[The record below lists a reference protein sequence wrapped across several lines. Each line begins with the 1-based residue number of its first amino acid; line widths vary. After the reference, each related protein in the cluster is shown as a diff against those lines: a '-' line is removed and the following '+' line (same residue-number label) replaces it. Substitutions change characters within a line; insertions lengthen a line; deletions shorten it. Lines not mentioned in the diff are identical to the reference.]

1 MIVKRV
7 LLAGLGLLLLVGTV
21 VAVDLSA
28 STISNSNSWLIA
40 NDGTASTENVST
52 ITVQVLDGLSPVS
65 GATVG
70 FSLSSPPLG
79 ALSSSSATTGS
90 DGLAVTKFTTG
101 AASGDV
107 TITAELSYN
116 DGSTTYTR
124 TLMTVQQIDHGT
136 PHIANYEYPSQGT
149 VGSIVHLN
157 ITYSDRYTTV
167 TGTELGNRID
177 NRNTSDPHTVMLTG
191 LGTNGSGFWN
201 GAEYVSSLTMA
212 PDNEGNVSVD
222 IRLSNSAG
230 YNNIGVTGMGSDLDK
245 WPLEI
250 VGVSLDDPVTI
261 TRIPPAPTE
270 WPADGQHVFHLYY
283 SVSDPYGN
291 GLDGTGIWINSS
303 VNESYLATTS
313 NGGIAYA
320 RYGPKDISGTYTITA
335 SSVKNTSIICTD
347 TGTTGSCI
355 QTVKYTSMEPVNM
368 ILTASPQTMV
378 SLDVDAASKAT
389 IQARVID
396 VAGNPVEN
404 QVVSFTNTTESYP
417 GAPNGKYNIMAES
430 SISATSATTDHNGFA
445 TIIFTP
451 GSFPGIG
458 EPGYN
463 ATATGRKTV
472 TATWTNA
479 AGTITKTGTVTFL
492 WKNYPYLSVT
502 TQMDNSSVN
511 VGEPIRLTITVSG
524 NGAALQPRPID
535 VVLALDRSGSMLENA
550 TALEDNMVV
559 AKSAAKTFASCL
571 TYGKDRIGIVSFGD
585 TTDDNGWANLSPT
598 YTYDSW
604 YHRYEWDWDNVYWA
618 YYWVARDGTTNY
630 PSYECGSNCPSSSSS
645 GYSATSAHQLYLNQ
659 HYNNGLNKYYGS
671 NMSSVD
677 LAFGFNPLTNVNDA
691 LNGIVPAGGTPTR
704 EGIYTAV
711 NQFDSSSSG
720 RVRAIILQ
728 SDGDYTSGHN
738 PEGGSGNTNLGTGV
752 GTGSVITYANTSKIA
767 MYVIGIGVD
776 SATETK
782 LKRYAANDAGKYY
795 SASDVSELPEIY
807 KQIAGELNKQAGGA
821 TTLNLEMGTLTVNGT
836 EQNSFD
842 YLNYTAIPLGG
853 RGFGEGRPSD
863 STYVTMY
870 HANPDNSLVQY
881 YNYTRDDRQN
891 WTSTSR
897 NMNFNIGTMKLNDT
911 WQTSMVF
918 NVTKNGTIVLFGPD
932 SGASLSFTDSSTNI
946 TQSLTLDALTFSSYL
961 ETVDVGFKTAD
972 LSLGNLKN
980 ITNPDPSI
988 LTITWTTR
996 YNGIYTAKETVQ
1008 YLSSEPGSQP
1018 VTLTELEFSPSASE
1032 VTKTFD
1038 IDTSTWTEGATYT
1051 ISVSALARDAAT
1063 PLPLTMYHTIPVSSG
1078 KTFIKLE

>member
-65 GATVG
+65 GATVV
-70 FSLSSPPLG
+70 FSLPSPPLG
-79 ALSSSSATTGS
+79 TLSSSSATTGS

-124 TLMTVQQIDHGT
+124 TLTTVQHIDHGT
-136 PHIANYEYPSQGT
+136 PHIAYYEYPSQGT

-157 ITYSDRYTTV
+157 ITYSDRYTSV

-177 NRNTSDPHTVMLTG
+177 NRNTSDPHAVTLTG

-212 PDNEGNVSVD
+212 PDNEGNVSID
-222 IRLSNSAG
+222 IRLSNTAG

-261 TRIPPAPTE
+261 TQILPAPTE

-283 SVSDPYGN
+283 FVSDPYGN

-303 VNESYLATTS
+303 VNEAYLATTS

-347 TGTTGSCI
+347 TGTTGSCS
-355 QTVKYTSMEPVNM
+355 QAVKYTSMEPVDM

-389 IQARVID
+389 IQARVVD

-417 GAPNGKYNIMAES
+417 GAPNGKYNITAES
-430 SISATSATTDHNGFA
+430 SISAISATTDSNGFA
-445 TIIFTP
+445 TITFTP

-458 EPGYN
+458 ELGYN

-502 TQMDNSSVN
+502 TMMDNSSVN

-535 VVLALDRSGSMLENA
+535 AVLVIDRSGSMLENA
-550 TALEDNMVV
+550 TAREDNMVV
-559 AKSAAKTFASCL
+559 AKSAANTFASCL
-571 TYGKDRIGIVSFGD
+571 TYGKDRIGIVSYGD
-585 TTDDNGWANLSPT
+585 NSATHGWANLSPT
-598 YTYDSW
+598 QVTNKDWRGTWTTY
-604 YHRYEWDWDNVYWA
+604 DWDNVYGYW
-618 YYWVARDGTTNY
+618 YWVARDSKN
-630 PSYECGSNCPSSSSS
+630 ECGTNCDGGAYSNT
-645 GYSATSAHQLYLNQ
+645 YSPTAAHQVYLNQ
-659 HYNNGLNKYYGS
+659 HYNNGLNKDYGAT
-671 NMSSVD
+671 NMTYVD
-677 LAFGFNPLTNVNDA
+677 LPFGFNTLTNVNDA

-728 SDGDYTSGHN
+728 TDGDWNTGGS
-738 PEGGSGNTNLGTGV
+738 PEGGSGAASLGNGV
-752 GTGSVITYANTSKIA
+752 GTGSVISYANQSKIA
-767 MYVIGIGVD
+767 MYVIGLGV
-776 SATETK
+776 SSSMETE

-821 TTLNLEMGTLTVNGT
+821 TALNLEMGTLAVNGT

-853 RGFGEGRPSD
+853 RGLGEGRPSD

-870 HANPDNSLVQY
+870 HANPDKSLVQY

-897 NMNFNIGTMKLNDT
+897 NLNFNIGTMKLNDT

-932 SGASLSFTDSSTNI
+932 SGATLSFTDSSTNI

-988 LTITWTTR
+988 VTITWTTK
-996 YNGIYTAKETVQ
+996 YNGIYTAKEKVQ

-1018 VTLTELEFSPSASE
+1018 VTLTELELSPSASE

-1038 IDTSTWTEGATYT
+1038 IDTGTWTEGATYS

-1063 PLPLTMYHTIPVSSG
+1063 PSPLTMYHTVPVSSG